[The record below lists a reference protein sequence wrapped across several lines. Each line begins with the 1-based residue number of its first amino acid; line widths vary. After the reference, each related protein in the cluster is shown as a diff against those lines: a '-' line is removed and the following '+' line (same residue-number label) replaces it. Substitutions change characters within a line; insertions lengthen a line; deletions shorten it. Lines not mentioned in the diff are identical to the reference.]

1 MSDHM
6 QSDINN
12 LHADVAR
19 LKLQVAQLEHT
30 VAALRGQRVDPAAP
44 QPYTRTTREPAATV
58 TAAPTARPAAPGQP
72 EPPVA
77 PSGAPPQRNPLRP
90 VTEPVQIP
98 QLDWQRIGEQVF
110 TARTLAWAGGVAT
123 ALGIALLF
131 IMAAS
136 RGWVTPPMRVGI
148 GVAVA
153 TGMLAA
159 AVELDRR
166 KWRADSIL
174 AAAGVGIAGLYTC
187 LWASTSLYEWFEAPV
202 ALPLAAL
209 IAGLAVAVAIR
220 IRQEPLAVFGVCAA
234 MLAPVLVSLDI
245 TAGGVLFATIMAA
258 AALPLHWRLRWQRLL
273 TGAWVVA
280 FLETAALLVAS
291 SDHVGFG
298 LAVIDAALVVALFAA
313 MLFQLELRP
322 AQRMRI
328 SGLGWLVASSA
339 FAVSMGGTFLF
350 AGQRMAGGLS
360 LAGLTLI
367 GLTAIWVA
375 LAAVPALTRRGHP
388 ELTDLLAA
396 FSLAT
401 AATATGLLAGG
412 PALVCAWAAESALLV
427 GVAERM
433 ARRSGARRMRVTAA
447 AGIYLG
453 LAVVRA
459 LAIVIPTD
467 GRLPGIGQGSDGGT
481 IALTAVAVA
490 GIAFCYGTRWIA
502 RREQVIVWALPALA
516 IGYLPLWALPAEWAV
531 VAEAGLAAAVFVY
544 RRTPFTVAWLRDEA
558 AIVIGGGFWA
568 TGAVLALAVTAPLEG
583 FGDGGWDA
591 LGSRDGL
598 SGLCAL
604 VAAAVVLTWS
614 VRRPAREGSEFA
626 LLLPSVAL
634 AYLIAEALAAPYAF
648 WAWLAVAA
656 ALAACIHVPEL
667 RRRLGEDAGITSA
680 VMLFALAVAGGWSA
694 DQSLRAFGSH
704 GRGDGW
710 DTIAIAT
717 LAGLVVVSGIRDVR
731 IRSYAGWVPFALAA
745 QLAAML
751 LEGQYPVVIWA
762 ALSGIVSLLVYLAP
776 GVLRTRLD
784 RRPLRELSLLSAL
797 GVSAIVL
804 LGYETPGM
812 LFETTRTPA
821 SGLAAAVAATI
832 AMFLAAAAAGR
843 RPDERE
849 SWSISGVAVRS
860 VLAYAAGAAALWT
873 FSAAI
878 LGAGQ
883 LLLDHPSP
891 AAVHDRFQQGHVM
904 VSMGWALVGLALVI
918 VSLRGDRR
926 RLRVGGIALLFV
938 ALGKL
943 FLFDLAY
950 LDAMARAIS
959 FIASGTVLLLAAL
972 LLQRFAP
979 HVKAALGEDDASHTT
994 V

>member
-1 MSDHM
+1 MSDHL

-30 VAALRGQRVDPAAP
+30 VAALRGQRVDPAP
-44 QPYTRTTREPAATV
+44 QPYTRPTREPATAAP
-58 TAAPTARPAAPGQP
+58 AAPTAHPAAAAGPQPPAAP
-72 EPPVA
+72 
-77 PSGAPPQRNPLRP
+77 SAPPQRNPLRP

-234 MLAPVLVSLDI
+234 MVAPVLVSLDV

-258 AALPLHWRLRWQRLL
+258 AALPLHWRFRWQWLL
-273 TGAWVVA
+273 TGAWAVA

-291 SDHVGFG
+291 SDHIGFG
-298 LAVIDAALVVALFAA
+298 LAVIDAALVVELFAA
-313 MLFQLELRP
+313 ILFQLELRP
-322 AQRMRI
+322 AQRTRI

-350 AGQRMAGGLS
+350 AGQRMAGGHS

-367 GLTAIWVA
+367 GVTAIWAA
-375 LAAVPALTRRGHP
+375 LAAVPALTRRSHP

-396 FSLAT
+396 FSLAA

-453 LAVVRA
+453 LAAVRA

-467 GRLPGIGQGSDGGT
+467 GRLPDIGQGSDSGT
-481 IALTAVAVA
+481 IALTALAVA
-490 GIAFCYGTRWIA
+490 GIAFCYGTRWIS
-502 RREQVIVWALPALA
+502 RREQVVVWALPALA
-516 IGYLPLWALPAEWAV
+516 VGYLPLWALPAEWAV

-544 RRTPFTVAWLRDEA
+544 RRTPFTVAWLRDEP
-558 AIVIGGGFWA
+558 AIVIGSGFWA
-568 TGAVLALAVTAPLEG
+568 TGAVLALAVTAPLDS
-583 FGDGGWDA
+583 FDGGWDA

-604 VAAAVVLTWS
+604 VAAAVVLAWS
-614 VRRPAREGSEFA
+614 VRRPTREGSEFA
-626 LLLPSVAL
+626 LLLPAVTL

-656 ALAACIHVPEL
+656 VLAACIHIPEL

-680 VMLFALAVAGGWSA
+680 VMLFALGVAGGWSA

-710 DTIAIAT
+710 DTIAIAS
-717 LAGLVVVSGIRDVR
+717 LAGLVVVSGIRDIR

-751 LEGQYPVVIWA
+751 LEGQYPVVVWA
-762 ALSGIVSLLVYLAP
+762 ALSGIVSLMVYLAP

-797 GVSAIVL
+797 GVSTIVL
-804 LGYETPGM
+804 LAYETPGM
-812 LFETTRTPA
+812 LFETTRSPA

-849 SWSISGVAVRS
+849 SWSVSGMAVRS

-891 AAVHDRFQQGHVM
+891 AAVHDRFQQGHVL

-943 FLFDLAY
+943 FLYDLAY